1 MHVYS
6 IVCIEPNDG
15 DPMALQAQTSGGVQN
30 ILFVE
35 EQYD

>member
-1 MHVYS
+1 MHMYS
-6 IVCIEPNDG
+6 IEPNDW
-15 DPMALQAQTSGGVQN
+15 DPVASPAQTSGGVQN